1 MNQHFRPSEPPA
13 TTQAAE
19 GLPRRAWTVAEIE
32 DMVRLE
38 ILQEDDRFELI
49 GGEIVPMSP
58 KGSKHE
64 HYKISLLNYWIKR
77 ASETYRIAPETTLRF
92 DDHAFFEP
100 DFIFYD
106 ATILSTQ
113 ISIAHTLLAVEVADS
128 SLLYDK
134 NRKSRIYSN
143 YGLKTLW
150 VIDVNTLDTHVFSE
164 PGINGYQLKS
174 VVGPDEILAPAFAP
188 ELALKLSELPLI

>member
-1 MNQHFRPSEPPA
+1 MNQHFRSPEPTS

-32 DMVRLE
+32 EMVRLG

-64 HYKISLLNYWIKR
+64 NYKISLLNYWIKR
-77 ASETYRIAPETTLRF
+77 ARETYRIAPETTLLF
-92 DDHAFFEP
+92 DDHSFFEP
-100 DFIFYD
+100 DFVFYD
-106 ATILSTQ
+106 AKILST
-113 ISIAHTLLAVEVADS
+113 SLNVAHTLLAVEVSDS

-143 YGLKTLW
+143 YGVKSLW
-150 VIDVNTLDTHVFSE
+150 VIDVNKLETHVFAE
-164 PGINGYQLKS
+164 PGIDGYR
-174 VVGPDEILAPAFAP
+174 VVKIIGPDDVLVPHFAP
-188 ELALKLSELPLI
+188 ELALKLAELPLI